1 MSQSDKRAPL
11 MLWILMLVYVL
22 NFLDRQIVN
31 ILAEPISKDLGLS
44 DTQIGMLTGLAFA
57 LFYTVLGIPIAR
69 LADRKTSNRVTIIS
83 VSLAIWSGMTALSGY
98 AQNFTQ
104 MLLARMGVG
113 VGEAGCTPAAMSLI
127 TDSVPAE
134 KRSAAIGFYGLGVPI
149 GGMLGAVLGGQLA
162 DFYGWRSAFLIVG
175 VPGLLLALFLPFA
188 LREPRREKSFM
199 QEQVARPQAAALPL
213 WQALMEIGKS
223 RAFVLIMVAASFTAF
238 LGYGKTTWAAIY
250 FIRIHGLTPGEVGLI
265 IGLVAGAAGAIG
277 TWGGGFLADRFAKQG
292 VHRTFFPTAVG
303 MAIGTPLLAL
313 AYSHPDWRWAIA
325 LLVIPTACNLLY
337 YGPTY
342 ASVQSLVRPEARATA
357 TSIMMFAQ
365 NLIGLGLGPLFFGML
380 SDALKPSLGA
390 DSVQAVLI
398 AASCLAI
405 IPAFLFWR
413 GSLHLTRELRSDA

>member
-1 MSQSDKRAPL
+1 
-11 MLWILMLVYVL
+11 
-22 NFLDRQIVN
+22 
-31 ILAEPISKDLGLS
+31 
-44 DTQIGMLTGLAFA
+44 
-57 LFYTVLGIPIAR
+57 
-69 LADRKTSNRVTIIS
+69 
-83 VSLAIWSGMTALSGY
+83 MTALSGY

-175 VPGLLLALFLPFA
+175 VPGLLLALLLPFA